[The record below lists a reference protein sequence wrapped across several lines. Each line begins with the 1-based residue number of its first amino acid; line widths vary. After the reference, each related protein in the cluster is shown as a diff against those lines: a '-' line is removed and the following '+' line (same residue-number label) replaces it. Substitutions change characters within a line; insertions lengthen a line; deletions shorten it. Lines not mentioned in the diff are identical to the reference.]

1 MAITASLTVT
11 PSAPA
16 AGAVVTAAYSVSGA
30 GGTSQV
36 ISFTGTVTAGGVQY
50 PGSTGSFT
58 LPGTPGTAV
67 TYAVPACNGLA
78 FSPTSDPAVFT
89 ATVPAAGT
97 AAGTATVSG
106 RVTAGSVPVPVS
118 AVITLPGPSPV
129 SSRCYFGV
137 WDDGSSYP
145 GTSWAGVQKF
155 AAAPVKSAT
164 QYLAWLGPF
173 PAAFNALCAQNG
185 AVMYLNLEPWNTW
198 NNGPAPAMPDIAA
211 GKYDSYL
218 TTIGQA
224 VKAGGHPVL
233 LTFAHEMNGNGW
245 YPWQQSGGVTPAQWV
260 AAWNHVTATVKAA
273 AGGLASFV
281 WCPNNVDVG
290 PCAPYWPGTAD
301 VVGMDAYLNQPVAS
315 QTYAT
320 FVKQTVD
327 AIGKLDGIGN
337 LAGQVW
343 NAETGVAG
351 ASGTRSA
358 RIAQFAAD
366 MRADGRVRGLTWF
379 NEGSF
384 LLTAGELGALTTA
397 VNAWNAA

>member
-1 MAITASLTVT
+1 MA
-11 PSAPA
+11 
-16 AGAVVTAAYSVSGA
+16 AV
-30 GGTSQV
+30 
-36 ISFTGTVTAGGVQY
+36 
-50 PGSTGSFT
+50 
-58 LPGTPGTAV
+58 
-67 TYAVPACNGLA
+67 
-78 FSPTSDPAVFT
+78 
-89 ATVPAAGT
+89 
-97 AAGTATVSG
+97 TVSG
-106 RVTAGSVPVPVS
+106 SAVLGSVSYFASASLVLPTPVTPPAS
-118 AVITLPGPSPV
+118 AQ
-129 SSRCYFGV
+129 CYFGI

-145 GTSWAGVQKF
+145 GTSFAGVQKF

-173 PAAFNALCAQNG
+173 PAAFNSLCAANG

-198 NNGPAPAMPDIAA
+198 GGGANPTVPDIAA

-224 VKAGGHPVL
+224 VKAGGCPVL
-233 LTFAHEMNGNGW
+233 LTWAHEMNGNGW
-245 YPWQQSGGVTPAQWV
+245 YPWQQSGGVTPAQWI
-260 AAWNHVTATVKAA
+260 AGWNHVTATVKAA

-301 VVGMDAYLNQPVAS
+301 AVGMDAYLNLASAS

-337 LAGQVW
+337 LASQVW

-351 ASGTRSA
+351 TSGSRSA
-358 RIAQFAAD
+358 RIAQFVSD

-384 LLTAGELGALTTA
+384 LLSPAETSALTAA
-397 VNAWNAA
+397 VNAWNAG